1 MAMAMRLPAISRAV
15 TEVASS
21 PVGLRR
27 LFCSNASRFSFL
39 SPPARRQA
47 EPSTNLFHSGLSKR
61 TTSERSLWN
70 RIFSRNMGGGP
81 RTFPGGLNKW
91 QWKRMHEKKAREKE
105 NKLLDQ
111 EKQLYEARIRT
122 EIRAKMWGHPDSGEK
137 TAKLK
142 QSHGPMSPKEHIKTL
157 ADRFM
162 KAGADDLWNDN
173 DGPVK
178 KFDQGSRSCSDS
190 IDSTPIDVRRL
201 VSATCDSMG
210 KHRVLDSSRRGFSSM
225 SRFKR
230 NESSCDEGDDVDAK
244 KLDTLSPFSPKFS
257 GTKEKV
263 KSSTSV
269 VGVIRNKGLF
279 GRRKFRKNDSSTE
292 EDSDEEGNEG
302 KMIGWMDL
310 RKTGSSA
317 SLGNH
322 DIKLTKRVNRNV
334 TDEELYPPLDI
345 NRVRE
350 DLSKK
355 QSVDNVMEEKQEPHD
370 SIYSAKRFD
379 ESCISPLTLKAL
391 SASGIVKM
399 TRVQDATL
407 SECLD
412 GKDALVKAKTGTGK
426 SMAFLL
432 PAIET
437 VLKAMNSGKGVHKVA
452 PIFVLILCP
461 TRELASQIAAEGKAL
476 LKNHDGIGVQTL
488 IGGTRF
494 RLDQQRLESEPC
506 QILIATPGRLLDHIE
521 NKSGLTSRLMALK
534 LFIVDE
540 ADLLLDLG
548 FRRDVEKI
556 IDCLPRQRQSL
567 LFSATIPKEVRR
579 VSQLVLKRDHSYI
592 DTIGLGCVET
602 HDKVKQSC
610 IVAPHESHFHLV
622 PHLLK
627 EHINNMPDYKII
639 VFCSTGMV
647 TSLMYTLLR
656 EMKLNVREIHAR
668 KPQLHRT
675 CVSDEF
681 KESNR
686 LILVTSDVSAR
697 GMNYPDVTLVI
708 QVGIPSDREQ
718 YIHRLGRIG
727 REGKGGKG
735 LLLIAPWERYFLD
748 ELKDLPLEP
757 IPAPDLD
764 SRVKHQVDQSM
775 AKIDTSIKEAAYHA
789 WLGYYNSVRETGR
802 DKTTLAELANRFCH
816 SIGLEKPPALFRR
829 TAVKMGLKGIS
840 GIPIRK

>member
-1 MAMAMRLPAISRAV
+1 MY
-15 TEVASS
+15 SS
-21 PVGLRR
+21 ILR
-27 LFCSNASRFSFL
+27 
-39 SPPARRQA
+39 
-47 EPSTNLFHSGLSKR
+47 
-61 TTSERSLWN
+61 ERSGTFTGTLWS

-111 EKQLYEARIRT
+111 EKQLYEARIRS
-122 EIRAKMWGHPDSGEK
+122 EIRAKMWGNSDPGEK
-137 TAKLK
+137 PTAKPS
-142 QSHGPMSPKEHIKTL
+142 QSHGPMSPREHIKSL

-162 KAGADDLWNDN
+162 KAGADDLWNED

-178 KFDQGSRSCSDS
+178 KPVDNSNSNS
-190 IDSTPIDVRRL
+190 IDSSSNSPIDVRRL
-201 VSATCDSMG
+201 VSGNRVSTGSYNSNRSFDS
-210 KHRVLDSSRRGFSSM
+210 RRSRGFSSM
-225 SRFKR
+225 SRGRFKR
-230 NESSCDEGDDVDAK
+230 NESSCDEGDDDGFDAK
-244 KLDTLSPFSPKFS
+244 KLDTLSPFSPKFA
-257 GTKEKV
+257 GKKEKV
-263 KSSTSV
+263 KSSRNV
-269 VGVIRNKGLF
+269 NGVIRNRGLF
-279 GRRKFRKNDSSTE
+279 GQSQSQRKFRKNDSSTE
-292 EDSDEEGNEG
+292 EDSEDENDGNG
-302 KMIGWMDL
+302 KMKGWIDL
-310 RKTGSSA
+310 RRTGSSA

-322 DIKLTKRVNRNV
+322 DVKLTKRANRIV

-345 NRVRE
+345 NVVRE
-350 DLSKK
+350 DLSKRK
-355 QSVDNVMEEKQEPHD
+355 SLENVMEENREPLD
-370 SIYSAKRFD
+370 SIYSGKRFD
-379 ESCISPLTLKAL
+379 ESCLSPLTLKAL

-437 VLKAMNSGKGVHKVA
+437 VVKAMRSSDSSVHRVS
-452 PIFVLILCP
+452 PIFALILCP

-476 LKNHDGIGVQTL
+476 LKYHEGIGVQTL

-494 RLDQQRLESEPC
+494 KLDQQRLESDPC

-521 NKSGLTSRLMALK
+521 NKSNITSRLMALK

-602 HDKVKQSC
+602 HDKVEQSVM
-610 IVAPHESHFHLV
+610 VAPHESHFHVV
-622 PHLLK
+622 PHLLN
-627 EHINNMPDYKII
+627 EHISNTADYKVI

-675 CVSDEF
+675 RVSDEF

-718 YIHRLGRIG
+718 YIHRLGRTG
-727 REGKGGKG
+727 REGKDGKG

-757 IPAPDLD
+757 VPVPDLD
-764 SRVKHQVDQSM
+764 SRTKLEVDQSM

-802 DKTTLAELANRFCH
+802 DKTTLAELANRFCY
-816 SIGLEKPPALFRR
+816 SIGLEKPPALFRK
-829 TAVKMGLKGIS
+829 TAVKMGLKGIP

>member
-1 MAMAMRLPAISRAV
+1 MYSLI
-15 TEVASS
+15 
-21 PVGLRR
+21 LRER
-27 LFCSNASRFSFL
+27 
-39 SPPARRQA
+39 
-47 EPSTNLFHSGLSKR
+47 SGSL
-61 TTSERSLWN
+61 TGSLWN
-70 RIFSRNMGGGP
+70 RIVTRNMGGGP

-111 EKQLYEARIRT
+111 EKQLYESRIRT
-122 EIRAKMWGHPDSGEK
+122 EIRAKMWGNQDSGEK
-137 TAKLK
+137 TAKPK

-162 KAGADDLWNDN
+162 KAGAEDLWNED

-178 KFDQGSRSCSDS
+178 KSEEEEGLSRLSRRDNGGTGSNS
-190 IDSTPIDVRRL
+190 IDSNFNSPIDVRKF
-201 VSATCDSMG
+201 VSMG
-210 KHRVLDSSRRGFSSM
+210 SSSSSSSSRRGFSSM
-225 SRFKR
+225 SRGRFKR
-230 NESSCDEGDDVDAK
+230 NESSCDEGDDFDPK
-244 KLDTLSPFSPKFS
+244 KLDTLSPFSPKFA

-263 KSSTSV
+263 KSSRSV
-269 VGVIRNKGLF
+269 EGVIRNKGLF

-292 EDSDEEGNEG
+292 EDSDEEGEEG

-345 NRVRE
+345 NTVRE
-350 DLSKK
+350 DLSKRR
-355 QSVDNVMEEKQEPHD
+355 SVDNVMEENQEPHD
-370 SIYSAKRFD
+370 SIYSGKRFD
-379 ESCISPLTLKAL
+379 ESSISPLTLKAL
-391 SASGIVKM
+391 SASGIVNM
-399 TRVQDATL
+399 TRVQYATL

-412 GKDALVKAKTGTGK
+412 AGKDALVKAKTGTGK

-437 VLKAMNSGKGVHKVA
+437 VLKAMNNGKSVHKVP
-452 PIFVLILCP
+452 PIFALILCP

-476 LKNHDGIGVQTL
+476 LKYHEGIGVQTL
-488 IGGTRF
+488 TGGTRF
-494 RLDQQRLESEPC
+494 KLDQQRLESEPC

-602 HDKVKQSC
+602 HDKVKQSV
-610 IVAPHESHFHLV
+610 IVASHESHFHLV

-627 EHINNMPDYKII
+627 EHISKTSDYKII

-668 KPQLHRT
+668 KAQLHRT
-675 CVSDEF
+675 RVSDEF

-718 YIHRLGRIG
+718 YIHRLGRTG
-727 REGKGGKG
+727 REGKGGEG

-757 IPAPDLD
+757 IPVPDLD
-764 SRVKHQVDQSM
+764 SRVKLQVDQSM

-829 TAVKMGLKGIS
+829 TAVKMGLKGIT

>member
-1 MAMAMRLPAISRAV
+1 MYSLI
-15 TEVASS
+15 
-21 PVGLRR
+21 LRER
-27 LFCSNASRFSFL
+27 
-39 SPPARRQA
+39 
-47 EPSTNLFHSGLSKR
+47 SGSL
-61 TTSERSLWN
+61 TGSLWN
-70 RIFSRNMGGGP
+70 RIVTRNMGGGP

-111 EKQLYEARIRT
+111 EKQLYESRIRT
-122 EIRAKMWGHPDSGEK
+122 EIRAKMWGNQDSGEK
-137 TAKLK
+137 TAKPK

-162 KAGADDLWNDN
+162 KAGAEDLWNED

-178 KFDQGSRSCSDS
+178 KSEEEEGLSRLSRRDNGGTGSNS
-190 IDSTPIDVRRL
+190 IDSNFNSPIDVRKF
-201 VSATCDSMG
+201 VSMG
-210 KHRVLDSSRRGFSSM
+210 SSSSSSSSRRGFSSM
-225 SRFKR
+225 SRGRFKR
-230 NESSCDEGDDVDAK
+230 NESSCDEGDDFDPK
-244 KLDTLSPFSPKFS
+244 KLDTLSPFSPKFA

-263 KSSTSV
+263 KSSRSV
-269 VGVIRNKGLF
+269 EGVIRNKGLF

-292 EDSDEEGNEG
+292 EDSDEEGEEG

-345 NRVRE
+345 NTVRE
-350 DLSKK
+350 DLSKRR
-355 QSVDNVMEEKQEPHD
+355 SVDNVMEENQEPHD
-370 SIYSAKRFD
+370 SIYSGKRFD
-379 ESCISPLTLKAL
+379 ESSISPLTLKAL
-391 SASGIVKM
+391 SASGIVNM
-399 TRVQDATL
+399 TRVQYATL

-437 VLKAMNSGKGVHKVA
+437 VLKAMNNGKSVHKVP
-452 PIFVLILCP
+452 PIFALILCP

-476 LKNHDGIGVQTL
+476 LKYHEGIGVQTL
-488 IGGTRF
+488 TGGTRF
-494 RLDQQRLESEPC
+494 KLDQQRLESEPC

-602 HDKVKQSC
+602 HDKVKQSV
-610 IVAPHESHFHLV
+610 IVASHESHFHLV

-627 EHINNMPDYKII
+627 EHISKTSDYKII

-668 KPQLHRT
+668 KAQLHRT
-675 CVSDEF
+675 RVSDEF

-718 YIHRLGRIG
+718 YIHRLGRTG
-727 REGKGGKG
+727 REGKGGEG

-757 IPAPDLD
+757 IPVPDLD
-764 SRVKHQVDQSM
+764 SRVKLQVDQSM

-829 TAVKMGLKGIS
+829 TAVKMGLKGIT

>member
-1 MAMAMRLPAISRAV
+1 MYSFI
-15 TEVASS
+15 
-21 PVGLRR
+21 LR
-27 LFCSNASRFSFL
+27 
-39 SPPARRQA
+39 
-47 EPSTNLFHSGLSKR
+47 
-61 TTSERSLWN
+61 ERSRSFTGSLWS

-111 EKQLYEARIRT
+111 EKQLYEARIRS
-122 EIRAKMWGHPDSGEK
+122 EIRAKMLGNPDSGEK
-137 TAKLK
+137 TARSS
-142 QSHGPMSPKEHIKTL
+142 QSHGPMSPQEHIKSL

-162 KAGADDLWNDN
+162 KAGAEDLWNED

-178 KFDQGSRSCSDS
+178 KSDQGSGSNS
-190 IDSTPIDVRRL
+190 IDSSSNSPIDVRRL
-201 VSATCDSMG
+201 VYGNHVSLGNS
-210 KHRVLDSSRRGFSSM
+210 RVFDRRSRGFSSM
-225 SRFKR
+225 SRGRFKR
-230 NESSCDEGDDVDAK
+230 NESSCDEGDDFDAR
-244 KLDTLSPFSPKFS
+244 KLDTLSPFSPSFAGK
-257 GTKEKV
+257 KEKV
-263 KSSTSV
+263 KSSSNV
-269 VGVIRNKGLF
+269 NGVIRNKGLF
-279 GRRKFRKNDSSTE
+279 GRRKFRKNDSSSE
-292 EDSDEEGNEG
+292 EDSEEENEGNE
-302 KMIGWMDL
+302 KMKGWMDL
-310 RKTGSSA
+310 RRKGSSA

-322 DIKLTKRVNRNV
+322 DIKLTKRVQRNV
-334 TDEELYPPLDI
+334 TDEELYSPLDI
-345 NRVRE
+345 STVRE
-350 DLSKK
+350 DLSKRK
-355 QSVDNVMEEKQEPHD
+355 SVENALEENLEPRD
-370 SIYSAKRFD
+370 SIYSGKRFD
-379 ESCISPLTLKAL
+379 ESSISPLTLKAL

-437 VLKAMNSGKGVHKVA
+437 VLKAMNNSNSVHRVP
-452 PIFVLILCP
+452 PIFALILCP
-461 TRELASQIAAEGKAL
+461 TRELASQLAAEGKAL
-476 LKNHDGIGVQTL
+476 LKYHEGIGVQTL

-494 RLDQQRLESEPC
+494 KLDQQRLESDPC
-506 QILIATPGRLLDHIE
+506 QILVATPGRLLDHIE
-521 NKSGLTSRLMALK
+521 NKSNLTSRLMALK

-627 EHINNMPDYKII
+627 EHISNTSDYKII

-675 CVSDEF
+675 RVSDEF
-681 KESNR
+681 KESKR

-697 GMNYPDVTLVI
+697 GMNYPDVSLVI

-718 YIHRLGRIG
+718 YIHRLGRTG
-727 REGKGGKG
+727 REGKEGKG

-757 IPAPDLD
+757 IPVPDLD
-764 SRVKHQVDQSM
+764 SRAKLEVDQSM

-802 DKTTLAELANRFCH
+802 DKTTLAELANRFCY
-816 SIGLEKPPALFRR
+816 SIGLEKPPPLFRR

>member
-1 MAMAMRLPAISRAV
+1 MY
-15 TEVASS
+15 SS
-21 PVGLRR
+21 ILR
-27 LFCSNASRFSFL
+27 
-39 SPPARRQA
+39 
-47 EPSTNLFHSGLSKR
+47 
-61 TTSERSLWN
+61 ERSSSFTLTSWI

-111 EKQLYEARIRT
+111 EKQLYESRIRS
-122 EIRAKMWGHPDSGEK
+122 EIRSKMLGNTHNSSEK
-137 TAKLK
+137 TT
-142 QSHGPMSPKEHIKTL
+142 QSHGPVSSQEHIKSL

-162 KAGADDLWNDN
+162 KAGAEDLWNED

-178 KFDQGSRSCSDS
+178 KSNHGSGS
-190 IDSTPIDVRRL
+190 IDSTIEVRRF
-201 VSATCDSMG
+201 VSMG
-210 KHRVLDSSRRGFSSM
+210 NDKNRIFDRSSRGYSSM
-225 SRFKR
+225 SRGGRFKR
-230 NESSCDEGDDVDAK
+230 NESSCDEGDEFDGRK
-244 KLDTLSPFSPKFS
+244 FDTLSPFATNFAGK
-257 GTKEKV
+257 KEKV
-263 KSSTSV
+263 KSARNV
-269 VGVIRNKGLF
+269 NGVMRNKGLF
-279 GRRKFRKNDSSTE
+279 SGKKFRKNDSSTE
-292 EDSDEEGNEG
+292 EDSEDDG
-302 KMIGWMDL
+302 KLNGWMDL
-310 RKTGSSA
+310 RRTGSSA

-322 DIKLTKRVNRNV
+322 DVKLTKRVNRHV
-334 TDEELYPPLDI
+334 TDDELYPPLDI
-345 NRVRE
+345 NVVRE
-350 DLSKK
+350 DLSKRRLME
-355 QSVDNVMEEKQEPHD
+355 NVVEENVESRD
-370 SIYSAKRFD
+370 SIYSRKRFD

-391 SASGIVKM
+391 SASGIVQM

-437 VLKAMNSGKGVHKVA
+437 VLKATNSSNSRVLPV
-452 PIFVLILCP
+452 FVLILCP

-476 LKNHDGIGVQTL
+476 LKYHDGIGVQTL

-494 RLDQQRLESEPC
+494 KLDQQRLQSEPC

-556 IDCLPRQRQSL
+556 IDSLPRQRQSL

-627 EHINNMPDYKII
+627 DHISTTADYKII

-656 EMKLNVREIHAR
+656 QMKLNVREMHAR

-675 CVSDEF
+675 RVSDEF
-681 KESNR
+681 KESKR

-718 YIHRLGRIG
+718 YIHRLGRTG
-727 REGKGGKG
+727 REGKSGEG

-757 IPAPDLD
+757 IPVPDLD
-764 SRVKHQVDQSM
+764 SRVKLEVDQSM

-802 DKTTLAELANRFCH
+802 DKTTLAELANRFCF
-816 SIGLEKPPALFRR
+816 SIGLEKPPPLFRR
-829 TAVKMGLKGIS
+829 TAVKMGLKGIV

>member
-1 MAMAMRLPAISRAV
+1 MYSLI
-15 TEVASS
+15 
-21 PVGLRR
+21 LR
-27 LFCSNASRFSFL
+27 
-39 SPPARRQA
+39 
-47 EPSTNLFHSGLSKR
+47 
-61 TTSERSLWN
+61 ERSGSFTGSLWSQ
-70 RIFSRNMGGGP
+70 IFSRNMGGGP

-122 EIRAKMWGHPDSGEK
+122 EIRAKMWGNPDSGEK
-137 TAKLK
+137 TAKSK

-162 KAGADDLWNDN
+162 KAGAEDLWNEN

-178 KFDQGSRSCSDS
+178 ESDDGSGLTRRDNGRSGSNS
-190 IDSTPIDVRRL
+190 IVSSSNSSIDVRKL
-201 VSATCDSMG
+201 VSGTCYSMG
-210 KHRVLDSSRRGFSSM
+210 NSRVFDRSRRGFSSM
-225 SRFKR
+225 SRGRFKR
-230 NESSCDEGDDVDAK
+230 NESSCDEGDDFDAK
-244 KLDTLSPFSPKFS
+244 KLDTLSPFSLKFA

-263 KSSTSV
+263 KSSRSV
-269 VGVIRNKGLF
+269 DGVIRNKGLF

-292 EDSDEEGNEG
+292 EDSEEEGEEG

-345 NRVRE
+345 NTVRE
-350 DLSKK
+350 DLSKRK
-355 QSVDNVMEEKQEPHD
+355 SVDNVIKENREPHD
-370 SIYSAKRFD
+370 SFYSRKRFD
-379 ESCISPLTLKAL
+379 ESSISPLTLKAL
-391 SASGIVKM
+391 SASGIVNM

-437 VLKAMNSGKGVHKVA
+437 VLKAMNNGNSVHKVP
-452 PIFVLILCP
+452 PIFALILCP
-461 TRELASQIAAEGKAL
+461 TRELASQISAEGMAL
-476 LKNHDGIGVQTL
+476 LKYHDGIGVQTL

-494 RLDQQRLESEPC
+494 KLDQQRLESEPC

-610 IVAPHESHFHLV
+610 IVAPHDSHFHLV

-627 EHINNMPDYKII
+627 EHISNTLDYKII

-675 CVSDEF
+675 RMLLWLYRWVYQVIENNIYIVLVEPEEKA
-681 KESNR
+681 KEEK
-686 LILVTSDVSAR
+686 DC
-697 GMNYPDVTLVI
+697 
-708 QVGIPSDREQ
+708 
-718 YIHRLGRIG
+718 
-727 REGKGGKG
+727 
-735 LLLIAPWERYFLD
+735 PWERYFLD

-757 IPAPDLD
+757 IPVPDLD
-764 SRVKHQVDQSM
+764 SRVNLQVDQSM

>member
-1 MAMAMRLPAISRAV
+1 MYSLI
-15 TEVASS
+15 
-21 PVGLRR
+21 LR
-27 LFCSNASRFSFL
+27 
-39 SPPARRQA
+39 
-47 EPSTNLFHSGLSKR
+47 
-61 TTSERSLWN
+61 ERSGSFTGSLWT
-70 RIFSRNMGGGP
+70 RIFTRNMGGGP

-122 EIRAKMWGHPDSGEK
+122 EIRAKMWGNSDSNEK
-137 TAKLK
+137 TTKPSHH
-142 QSHGPMSPKEHIKTL
+142 SHGPMSPKEHIKSL

-162 KAGADDLWNDN
+162 KAGAEDLWNED

-178 KFDQGSRSCSDS
+178 KSDQSSNS
-190 IDSTPIDVRRL
+190 IDSASNSPIGVRRFVSE
-201 VSATCDSMG
+201 VSASMG
-210 KHRVLDSSRRGFSSM
+210 NNRIFDRSSRGFSSIDRSSRGFSSM
-225 SRFKR
+225 SRGRFKR
-230 NESSCDEGDDVDAK
+230 NESSCDEGDDFDAK
-244 KLDTLSPFSPKFS
+244 KFDTLSPFSPKFA
-257 GTKEKV
+257 GKKEKV
-263 KSSTSV
+263 KSSSNV

-279 GRRKFRKNDSSTE
+279 SKRKFRKNDSSTE
-292 EDSDEEGNEG
+292 EDSEEEGNEG
-302 KMIGWMDL
+302 KMKGWMDL

-345 NRVRE
+345 NTVRV
-350 DLSKK
+350 DLSKRK
-355 QSVDNVMEEKQEPHD
+355 SVDYVMEEKQEPSD

-379 ESCISPLTLKAL
+379 ESSISPLTLKAL
-391 SASGIVKM
+391 SESGIVKM

-407 SECLD
+407 AECLD
-412 GKDALVKAKTGTGK
+412 GRDALVKAKTGTGK

-437 VLKAMNSGKGVHKVA
+437 VLKAMNSGKNVHRVP
-452 PIFVLILCP
+452 PIFALILCP

-476 LKNHDGIGVQTL
+476 LKYHDGIGVQTL

-494 RLDQQRLESEPC
+494 KLDQQRLESEPC

-627 EHINNMPDYKII
+627 EHISNTVDYKII

-675 CVSDEF
+675 RVSDEF
-681 KESNR
+681 KESKR

-718 YIHRLGRIG
+718 YIHRLGRTG
-727 REGKGGKG
+727 REGKGGEG

-757 IPAPDLD
+757 NQVPDLD
-764 SRVKHQVDQSM
+764 SRIKLEVDQSM

-816 SIGLEKPPALFRR
+816 SIGLEKPPGLFRR

>member
-1 MAMAMRLPAISRAV
+1 FWITALNPKTFGKNNNSHFLCKKSHRKMYSLI
-15 TEVASS
+15 
-21 PVGLRR
+21 LRER
-27 LFCSNASRFSFL
+27 SGSF
-39 SPPARRQA
+39 
-47 EPSTNLFHSGLSKR
+47 TG
-61 TTSERSLWN
+61 SLWN
-70 RIFSRNMGGGP
+70 RIFTRDMGGGP

-122 EIRAKMWGHPDSGEK
+122 EIRAKMWGNPDSGEK
-137 TAKLK
+137 TKK
-142 QSHGPMSPKEHIKTL
+142 SSQSHGPMSPKEHIKTL
-157 ADRFM
+157 ADRFV
-162 KAGADDLWNDN
+162 KAGAEDLWNEY

-178 KFDQGSRSCSDS
+178 KLDEGSRLSRSDNGRSGSNS
-190 IDSTPIDVRRL
+190 IDSSFNSPIDLRKL
-201 VSATCDSMG
+201 VSRTCDSMDSS
-210 KHRVLDSSRRGFSSM
+210 RVFDRSRRGFSSM
-225 SRFKR
+225 SRGRFKR
-230 NESSCDEGDDVDAK
+230 NESSCDEGDGFDAK
-244 KLDTLSPFSPKFS
+244 KLDTLSPFSPKFAGS
-257 GTKEKV
+257 KEKV
-263 KSSTSV
+263 KSSRSV
-269 VGVIRNKGLF
+269 DGVIRNKGLF

-292 EDSDEEGNEG
+292 EDSEEEGEEG

-334 TDEELYPPLDI
+334 TDEDLYPPLDI
-345 NRVRE
+345 NTVRE
-350 DLSKK
+350 DLSRRK
-355 QSVDNVMEEKQEPHD
+355 SVDNVMEVSREPHD
-370 SIYSAKRFD
+370 SIYSGKRFD
-379 ESCISPLTLKAL
+379 ESSISPLTLKAL
-391 SASGIVKM
+391 SASGIVNM
-399 TRVQDATL
+399 TRVQYATL

-437 VLKAMNSGKGVHKVA
+437 VLKATNNGKSVHKVP
-452 PIFVLILCP
+452 PIFALILCP

-476 LKNHDGIGVQTL
+476 LKYHDNIGVQTL

-494 RLDQQRLESEPC
+494 KLDQQRLEAEPC

-627 EHINNMPDYKII
+627 EHISNTADYKII

-675 CVSDEF
+675 RVSDEF
-681 KESNR
+681 KEAKR
-686 LILVTSDVSAR
+686 MILVTSDVSAR

-718 YIHRLGRIG
+718 YIHRLGRTG
-727 REGKGGKG
+727 REGKSGEG

-757 IPAPDLD
+757 IPVPDLD
-764 SRVKHQVDQSM
+764 SRAKLQVDQSM

>member
-1 MAMAMRLPAISRAV
+1 MYSLI
-15 TEVASS
+15 
-21 PVGLRR
+21 LR
-27 LFCSNASRFSFL
+27 
-39 SPPARRQA
+39 
-47 EPSTNLFHSGLSKR
+47 
-61 TTSERSLWN
+61 ERSGSFTGSLWS

-122 EIRAKMWGHPDSGEK
+122 EIRAKMWGNPDSGEK
-137 TAKLK
+137 TAKSK

-162 KAGADDLWNDN
+162 KAGAEDLWNEN
-173 DGPVK
+173 DGPMK
-178 KFDQGSRSCSDS
+178 ESDDGSGLSRRDNGRSGSNS
-190 IDSTPIDVRRL
+190 IDSSSNSSIDVRKL
-201 VSATCDSMG
+201 VSGTCYSMG
-210 KHRVLDSSRRGFSSM
+210 NSRVFDRSRRGFSSM
-225 SRFKR
+225 SRGRFKR
-230 NESSCDEGDDVDAK
+230 NESSCDEGDDFDAK
-244 KLDTLSPFSPKFS
+244 KLDTLSPFSPKFA

-263 KSSTSV
+263 KSSKNV

-292 EDSDEEGNEG
+292 EDSEEEGEEG
-302 KMIGWMDL
+302 KMNVWLDL
-310 RKTGSSA
+310 RKMGSSA
-317 SLGNH
+317 ALGNH

-345 NRVRE
+345 NTVRE
-350 DLSKK
+350 DLSKRK
-355 QSVDNVMEEKQEPHD
+355 SVDNVIEENREPHD
-370 SIYSAKRFD
+370 SIYSGKRFD
-379 ESCISPLTLKAL
+379 ESSISPLTLKAL

-437 VLKAMNSGKGVHKVA
+437 VLKAMNSGNGVHKVA
-452 PIFVLILCP
+452 PIFALILCP

-476 LKNHDGIGVQTL
+476 LKYHDGIGVQTL

-494 RLDQQRLESEPC
+494 KLDQQRLESEPC

-627 EHINNMPDYKII
+627 EHINNTPDYKII

-656 EMKLNVREIHAR
+656 EMKLSVREIHAR

-675 CVSDEF
+675 RVSDEF
-681 KESNR
+681 KESKR

-718 YIHRLGRIG
+718 YIHRLGRTG
-727 REGKGGKG
+727 REGKGGEG

-757 IPAPDLD
+757 IPVPDLD
-764 SRVKHQVDQSM
+764 SRVKLQVDQSM

>member
-1 MAMAMRLPAISRAV
+1 MY
-15 TEVASS
+15 SS
-21 PVGLRR
+21 ILR
-27 LFCSNASRFSFL
+27 
-39 SPPARRQA
+39 
-47 EPSTNLFHSGLSKR
+47 
-61 TTSERSLWN
+61 ERYGSLKVVSLWS
-70 RIFSRNMGGGP
+70 RIIKRDMGGGP

-91 QWKRMHEKKAREKE
+91 QWKRMHDKKAIDKE
-105 NKLLDQ
+105 NKLLDH
-111 EKQLYEARIRT
+111 EKQLYESRIRS
-122 EIRAKMWGHPDSGEK
+122 EIRSKMSRNSDSGDK
-137 TAKLK
+137 PG
-142 QSHGPMSPKEHIKTL
+142 QSHGPISPAEHIKSL

-162 KAGADDLWNDN
+162 KAGAEDLWNQD
-173 DGPVK
+173 DGPVMK
-178 KFDQGSRSCSDS
+178 SDQPSRLTRFSCSNS
-190 IDSTPIDVRRL
+190 IDSSSDSHIDVRRL
-201 VSATCDSMG
+201 VSEN
-210 KHRVLDSSRRGFSSM
+210 RVLMGHNRIFDSRTSSNRGFSSM
-225 SRFKR
+225 SRGRFKI
-230 NESSCDEGDDVDAK
+230 NESSCDEGDDFDAK
-244 KLDTLSPFSPKFS
+244 KLDTLSPFAPRFAGK
-257 GTKEKV
+257 KEKV
-263 KSSTSV
+263 KSFKNVS
-269 VGVIRNKGLF
+269 GVMKGKGLL

-292 EDSDEEGNEG
+292 EDSDEEEKENECNG
-302 KMIGWMDL
+302 KMRGWTDL

-317 SLGNH
+317 SLGDH
-322 DIKLTKRVNRNV
+322 DIKPLKRMNRNV
-334 TDEELYPPLDI
+334 TDEELYPLLDI
-345 NRVRE
+345 NVVRE
-350 DLSKK
+350 ELGRRKY
-355 QSVDNVMEEKQEPHD
+355 VENAMEEENREPRD
-370 SIYSAKRFD
+370 SIYSGKRFD
-379 ESCISPLTLKAL
+379 ESSISPLTLKAL
-391 SASGIVKM
+391 SASGIFKM

-407 SECLD
+407 SQCLD
-412 GKDALVKAKTGTGK
+412 GNDALVKAKTGTGK
-426 SMAFLL
+426 SIAFLL

-437 VLKAMNSGKGVHKVA
+437 VLKAMNSGGNSVHRVP
-452 PIFVLILCP
+452 PIYVLILCP
-461 TRELASQIAAEGKAL
+461 TRELASQLAAEGKAL
-476 LKNHDGIGVQTL
+476 LKYHDGIGVQTL

-494 RLDQQRLESEPC
+494 KLDQQRLESEQC

-521 NKSGLTSRLMALK
+521 NKSGLTSRLMGLK
-534 LFIVDE
+534 LFILDE

-622 PHLLK
+622 SHLLK
-627 EHINNMPDYKII
+627 EHISNTVDYKII

-675 CVSDEF
+675 RVSDEF
-681 KESNR
+681 KESKR

-718 YIHRLGRIG
+718 YIHRLGRTG
-727 REGKGGKG
+727 REGKDGKG
-735 LLLIAPWERYFLD
+735 LFLIAPWERYFLD
-748 ELKDLPLEP
+748 EIKDLPIEP
-757 IPAPDLD
+757 TQAPDLD
-764 SRVKHQVDQSM
+764 SRLKLEVDQSM

-802 DKTTLAELANRFCH
+802 DKTTLAELANRFCY

>member
-1 MAMAMRLPAISRAV
+1 MYSLI
-15 TEVASS
+15 
-21 PVGLRR
+21 LRER
-27 LFCSNASRFSFL
+27 SGSF
-39 SPPARRQA
+39 
-47 EPSTNLFHSGLSKR
+47 TG
-61 TTSERSLWN
+61 SLWN
-70 RIFSRNMGGGP
+70 RIFTRDMGGGP

-122 EIRAKMWGHPDSGEK
+122 EIRAKMWGNPDSGEK
-137 TAKLK
+137 TKK
-142 QSHGPMSPKEHIKTL
+142 SSQSHGPMSPKEHIKTL
-157 ADRFM
+157 ADRFV
-162 KAGADDLWNDN
+162 KAGAEDLWNEY

-178 KFDQGSRSCSDS
+178 KLDEGSRLSRSDNGRSGSNS
-190 IDSTPIDVRRL
+190 IDSSFNSPIDLRKL
-201 VSATCDSMG
+201 VSRTCDSMDSS
-210 KHRVLDSSRRGFSSM
+210 RVFDRSRRGFSSM
-225 SRFKR
+225 SRGRFKR
-230 NESSCDEGDDVDAK
+230 NESSCDEGDGFDAK
-244 KLDTLSPFSPKFS
+244 KLDTLSPFSPKFAGS
-257 GTKEKV
+257 KEKV
-263 KSSTSV
+263 KSSRSV
-269 VGVIRNKGLF
+269 DGVIRNKGLF

-292 EDSDEEGNEG
+292 EDSEEEGEEG

-334 TDEELYPPLDI
+334 TDEDLYPPLDI
-345 NRVRE
+345 NTVRE
-350 DLSKK
+350 DLSRRK
-355 QSVDNVMEEKQEPHD
+355 SVDNVMEVSREPHD
-370 SIYSAKRFD
+370 SIYSGKRFD
-379 ESCISPLTLKAL
+379 ESSISPLTLKAL
-391 SASGIVKM
+391 SASGIVNM
-399 TRVQDATL
+399 TRVQYATL

-437 VLKAMNSGKGVHKVA
+437 VLKATNNGKSVHKVP
-452 PIFVLILCP
+452 PIFALILCP

-476 LKNHDGIGVQTL
+476 LKYHDNIGVQTL

-494 RLDQQRLESEPC
+494 KLDQQRLEAEPC

-627 EHINNMPDYKII
+627 EHISNTADYKII

-675 CVSDEF
+675 RVSDEF
-681 KESNR
+681 KEAKR
-686 LILVTSDVSAR
+686 MILVTSDVSAR

-718 YIHRLGRIG
+718 YIHRLGRTG
-727 REGKGGKG
+727 REGKSGEG

-757 IPAPDLD
+757 IPVPDLD
-764 SRVKHQVDQSM
+764 SRAKLQVDQSM

>member
-1 MAMAMRLPAISRAV
+1 MYSLI
-15 TEVASS
+15 
-21 PVGLRR
+21 LR
-27 LFCSNASRFSFL
+27 
-39 SPPARRQA
+39 
-47 EPSTNLFHSGLSKR
+47 
-61 TTSERSLWN
+61 ERSGSLTGSLWS

-122 EIRAKMWGHPDSGEK
+122 EIRAKMWGNPDSSEK
-137 TAKLK
+137 TAKSK

-162 KAGADDLWNDN
+162 KAGAEDLWNEN

-178 KFDQGSRSCSDS
+178 KSDDGSGLTRRDNGRSGSNS
-190 IDSTPIDVRRL
+190 IDSSSNSSIDVRKL
-201 VSATCDSMG
+201 VSGTCDSMG
-210 KHRVLDSSRRGFSSM
+210 NSRVFDRSRRGFSSM
-225 SRFKR
+225 SRGRFKR
-230 NESSCDEGDDVDAK
+230 NESSCDEGDDFDAK
-244 KLDTLSPFSPKFS
+244 KLDTLSPFSPKFA

-263 KSSTSV
+263 KSSKSV

-292 EDSDEEGNEG
+292 EDSEEEGEEG
-302 KMIGWMDL
+302 KMNGWMDL

-317 SLGNH
+317 ALGNH

-345 NRVRE
+345 NTVRE
-350 DLSKK
+350 DLSKRK
-355 QSVDNVMEEKQEPHD
+355 SVDNVMEENREPHD
-370 SIYSAKRFD
+370 SIYSGKRFD
-379 ESCISPLTLKAL
+379 ESSISPLTLKAL

-407 SECLD
+407 SECVDDNAVRL
-412 GKDALVKAKTGTGK
+412 KKQ
-426 SMAFLL
+426 L

-437 VLKAMNSGKGVHKVA
+437 VLKAMNSGNGVHKVA
-452 PIFVLILCP
+452 PIFALILCP

-476 LKNHDGIGVQTL
+476 LKYHDGIGVQTL

-494 RLDQQRLESEPC
+494 KLDQQRLESEPC

-627 EHINNMPDYKII
+627 EHINNTPDYKII

-656 EMKLNVREIHAR
+656 EMKLIVREIHAR

-675 CVSDEF
+675 RVSDEF
-681 KESNR
+681 KESKR

-718 YIHRLGRIG
+718 YIHRLGRTG
-727 REGKGGKG
+727 REGKGGEG

-757 IPAPDLD
+757 IPVPDLD
-764 SRVKHQVDQSM
+764 SRIKLQVDQSM

>member
-1 MAMAMRLPAISRAV
+1 MYSLI
-15 TEVASS
+15 
-21 PVGLRR
+21 LRER
-27 LFCSNASRFSFL
+27 
-39 SPPARRQA
+39 
-47 EPSTNLFHSGLSKR
+47 SGSL
-61 TTSERSLWN
+61 TGSLWN
-70 RIFSRNMGGGP
+70 RIVTRNMGGGP

-122 EIRAKMWGHPDSGEK
+122 EIRAKMWGNQDSGEK
-137 TAKLK
+137 TAKSK

-157 ADRFM
+157 ADRFI
-162 KAGADDLWNDN
+162 KAGAEDLWNED
-173 DGPVK
+173 DGPIK
-178 KFDQGSRSCSDS
+178 KSEEEGSSRLSRRDNGGTGSNS
-190 IDSTPIDVRRL
+190 IDSNFNSPIDVRKF
-201 VSATCDSMG
+201 VSMG
-210 KHRVLDSSRRGFSSM
+210 SNSSRRGFSST
-225 SRFKR
+225 SRGRFKR
-230 NESSCDEGDDVDAK
+230 NESSCDEGDDFDAK
-244 KLDTLSPFSPKFS
+244 KLDTLSPFSPKFA

-263 KSSTSV
+263 KSSRSV
-269 VGVIRNKGLF
+269 EGVIRNKGLF

-292 EDSDEEGNEG
+292 EDSDEEGEEG

-322 DIKLTKRVNRNV
+322 DVKLTKRVNRNV

-345 NRVRE
+345 NTVRE
-350 DLSKK
+350 DLSKRR
-355 QSVDNVMEEKQEPHD
+355 SVDNVMEENREPHD
-370 SIYSAKRFD
+370 SIYSGKRFD
-379 ESCISPLTLKAL
+379 ESSISPLTLKAL
-391 SASGIVKM
+391 SASGIFNM
-399 TRVQDATL
+399 TRVQYATL

-412 GKDALVKAKTGTGK
+412 AGKDALVKAKTGTGK

-437 VLKAMNSGKGVHKVA
+437 VLKAMNNGKSVHKVP
-452 PIFVLILCP
+452 PIFALILCP

-476 LKNHDGIGVQTL
+476 LKYHDGIGVQTL
-488 IGGTRF
+488 TGGTRF
-494 RLDQQRLESEPC
+494 KLDQQRLESEPC

-602 HDKVKQSC
+602 HDKVKQSV

-627 EHINNMPDYKII
+627 EHISYTSDYKII

-668 KPQLHRT
+668 KAQLHRT
-675 CVSDEF
+675 RVSDEF

-718 YIHRLGRIG
+718 YIHRLGRTG
-727 REGKGGKG
+727 REGKGGEG

-748 ELKDLPLEP
+748 ELRDLPLER
-757 IPAPDLD
+757 IPVPDLD

-829 TAVKMGLKGIS
+829 TAVKMGLKGIT

>member
-1 MAMAMRLPAISRAV
+1 MYSLI
-15 TEVASS
+15 
-21 PVGLRR
+21 LRER
-27 LFCSNASRFSFL
+27 SGSF
-39 SPPARRQA
+39 
-47 EPSTNLFHSGLSKR
+47 TG
-61 TTSERSLWN
+61 SLWN
-70 RIFSRNMGGGP
+70 RIFTRDMGGGP

-122 EIRAKMWGHPDSGEK
+122 EIRAKMWGNPDSGEK
-137 TAKLK
+137 TKK
-142 QSHGPMSPKEHIKTL
+142 SSQSHGPMSPKEHIKTL
-157 ADRFM
+157 ADRFV
-162 KAGADDLWNDN
+162 KAGAEDLWNEY

-178 KFDQGSRSCSDS
+178 KLDEGSRLSRSDNGRSGSNS
-190 IDSTPIDVRRL
+190 IDSSFNSPIDLRKL
-201 VSATCDSMG
+201 VSRTCDSMDSS
-210 KHRVLDSSRRGFSSM
+210 RVFDRSRRGFSSM
-225 SRFKR
+225 SRGRFKR
-230 NESSCDEGDDVDAK
+230 NESSCDEGDGFDAK
-244 KLDTLSPFSPKFS
+244 KLDTLSPFSPKFAGS
-257 GTKEKV
+257 KEKV
-263 KSSTSV
+263 KSSRSV
-269 VGVIRNKGLF
+269 DGVIRNKGLF

-292 EDSDEEGNEG
+292 EDSEEEGEEG

-334 TDEELYPPLDI
+334 TDEDLYPPLDI
-345 NRVRE
+345 NTVRE
-350 DLSKK
+350 DLSRRK
-355 QSVDNVMEEKQEPHD
+355 SVDNVMEVSREPHD
-370 SIYSAKRFD
+370 SIYSGKRFD
-379 ESCISPLTLKAL
+379 ESSISPLTLKAL
-391 SASGIVKM
+391 SASGIVNM
-399 TRVQDATL
+399 TRVQYATL

-412 GKDALVKAKTGTGK
+412 AGKDALVKAKTGTGK

-437 VLKAMNSGKGVHKVA
+437 VLKATNNGKSVHKVP
-452 PIFVLILCP
+452 PIFALILCP

-476 LKNHDGIGVQTL
+476 LKYHDNIGVQTL

-494 RLDQQRLESEPC
+494 KLDQQRLEAEPC

-627 EHINNMPDYKII
+627 EHISNTADYKII

-675 CVSDEF
+675 RVSDEF
-681 KESNR
+681 KEAKR
-686 LILVTSDVSAR
+686 MILVTSDVSAR

-718 YIHRLGRIG
+718 YIHRLGRTG
-727 REGKGGKG
+727 REGKSGEG

-757 IPAPDLD
+757 IPVPDLD
-764 SRVKHQVDQSM
+764 SRAKLQVDQSM

>member
-1 MAMAMRLPAISRAV
+1 MYSLI
-15 TEVASS
+15 
-21 PVGLRR
+21 LRER
-27 LFCSNASRFSFL
+27 SGSFI
-39 SPPARRQA
+39 
-47 EPSTNLFHSGLSKR
+47 G
-61 TTSERSLWN
+61 SLWN
-70 RIFSRNMGGGP
+70 RIVIRNMGGGP

-111 EKQLYEARIRT
+111 EKQLYESRIRT
-122 EIRAKMWGHPDSGEK
+122 EIRAKMWGNQDSGEK
-137 TAKLK
+137 TAKPK

-162 KAGADDLWNDN
+162 KAGAEDLWNED

-178 KFDQGSRSCSDS
+178 KSEEEEGSSRLSRRDNGGTGSNS
-190 IDSTPIDVRRL
+190 IGSNFNSSIDVRKF
-201 VSATCDSMG
+201 VSMG
-210 KHRVLDSSRRGFSSM
+210 SSSRRGFSSM
-225 SRFKR
+225 SRGRFKR
-230 NESSCDEGDDVDAK
+230 NESSCDEGDGFDAK
-244 KLDTLSPFSPKFS
+244 KLDTLSPFSPKFA

-263 KSSTSV
+263 KSSRSV
-269 VGVIRNKGLF
+269 EGVIRNKGLF

-292 EDSDEEGNEG
+292 EDSDEDGEEG

-322 DIKLTKRVNRNV
+322 DVKLIKRVNRNV

-345 NRVRE
+345 NTVRE
-350 DLSKK
+350 DLSKRR
-355 QSVDNVMEEKQEPHD
+355 SVDTVMEENREPHD
-370 SIYSAKRFD
+370 SIYSGKRFD
-379 ESCISPLTLKAL
+379 ESSISPLTLKAL
-391 SASGIVKM
+391 SASGIVNM
-399 TRVQDATL
+399 TRVQYATL

-437 VLKAMNSGKGVHKVA
+437 VLKAMNNGKSVHKVP
-452 PIFVLILCP
+452 PIFALILCP
-461 TRELASQIAAEGKAL
+461 TRELACQIAAEGKAL
-476 LKNHDGIGVQTL
+476 LKYHDGIGVQTL
-488 IGGTRF
+488 TGGTRF
-494 RLDQQRLESEPC
+494 KLDQQRLESEPC

-602 HDKVKQSC
+602 HDKVKQSV
-610 IVAPHESHFHLV
+610 IVASHESHFHLV

-627 EHINNMPDYKII
+627 EHISKTSAYKII

-668 KPQLHRT
+668 KAQLHRT
-675 CVSDEF
+675 RVSDEF

-718 YIHRLGRIG
+718 YIHRLGRTG
-727 REGKGGKG
+727 REGKGGEG

-757 IPAPDLD
+757 IPVPDLD

-829 TAVKMGLKGIS
+829 TAVKMGLKGIT

>member
-1 MAMAMRLPAISRAV
+1 MYSTI
-15 TEVASS
+15 
-21 PVGLRR
+21 LR
-27 LFCSNASRFSFL
+27 
-39 SPPARRQA
+39 
-47 EPSTNLFHSGLSKR
+47 
-61 TTSERSLWN
+61 ERSGSLWTL
-70 RIFSRNMGGGP
+70 ILSRHMGGGP

-105 NKLLDQ
+105 TKLLDQ
-111 EKQLYEARIRT
+111 EKQLYEARIRS
-122 EIRAKMWGHPDSGEK
+122 EIRAKMLGGGGNHDSNENK
-137 TAKLK
+137 AKSN
-142 QSHGPMSPKEHIKTL
+142 QSHGPLSPKEHIKSL

-162 KAGADDLWNDN
+162 KTGAEDLWNED
-173 DGPVK
+173 DGPVGK
-178 KFDQGSRSCSDS
+178 KVNHGSRLNRVGSGGLGSS
-190 IDSTPIDVRRL
+190 SSIDVRRF
-201 VSATCDSMG
+201 G
-210 KHRVLDSSRRGFSSM
+210 NSRRGFSSM
-225 SRFKR
+225 RRGLGFRR
-230 NESSCDEGDDVDAK
+230 NESSCDEGDEFDVRK
-244 KLDTLSPFSPKFS
+244 FDTLSPFSPGFVGK
-257 GTKEKV
+257 KEKV
-263 KSSTSV
+263 KSVSNV
-269 VGVIRNKGLF
+269 VRNKGLF
-279 GRRKFRKNDSSTE
+279 GGRRKFRKNDSSTE
-292 EDSDEEGNEG
+292 EDSEEEENG
-302 KMIGWMDL
+302 KMDGWMDV
-310 RKTGSSA
+310 RRTGSSA

-322 DIKLTKRVNRNV
+322 DFKLIKRVQRNV
-334 TDEELYPPLDI
+334 SEEELYPPLDI
-345 NRVRE
+345 NDVR
-350 DLSKK
+350 DGLSKRK
-355 QSVDNVMEEKQEPHD
+355 AVETIMEVNGEPSD
-370 SIYSAKRFD
+370 SIYSGKRFD
-379 ESCISPLTLKAL
+379 ESSISPLTLKAL

-412 GKDALVKAKTGTGK
+412 GQDALVKAKTGTGK

-437 VLKAMNSGKGVHKVA
+437 VLKAMEGSNSVHRVP
-452 PIFVLILCP
+452 PIIALILCP

-476 LKNHDGIGVQTL
+476 LKYHEGIGVQTL

-494 RLDQQRLESEPC
+494 KLDQQRLQSDPC

-521 NKSGLTSRLMALK
+521 NKSNITSRLMALR

-602 HDKVKQSC
+602 HDKVKQSFL
-610 IVAPHESHFHLV
+610 VAPHESHFHLV

-627 EHINNMPDYKII
+627 EHINNTADYKAI

-675 CVSDEF
+675 RVSDEF
-681 KESNR
+681 KESKR

-718 YIHRLGRIG
+718 YIHRLGRTG

-757 IPAPDLD
+757 VPVPDLD
-764 SRVKHQVDQSM
+764 SRFKHEVDQSM
-775 AKIDTSIKEAAYHA
+775 GKIDTSIKEAAYHA

-816 SIGLEKPPALFRR
+816 SIGLEKPPALFRK